1 MNHSELDKSY
11 GLAVWH
17 DEDYLE
23 LIWKLRKRASWT
35 PKEIP
40 GIDYVPYENVLPNEA
55 RFEAEYAALPSGQ
68 RVELTGE
75 LLKEAKSWGLPAAW
89 ADKTDFVRAVRKCR
103 KDPGE
108 INGRNRR
115 LMQVI
120 TSIERRLRTP
130 DNHKTIAAFVAH
142 GRRDVA
148 LNTQALSRA
157 VARGGL
163 PFLPNVDL
171 DAAAHY
177 GVIHP
182 KVAPAAPRPQAVP
195 EARRAATPPQ
205 RSPDVRFKLGQEKS
219 QTRFSIA
226 KRDVCLEPPPQ
237 TFARRQPLRRP
248 AREEGLLR
256 RVWRF
261 LFGA

>member
-89 ADKTDFVRAVRKCR
+89 ADKTDFVRRVRECR
-103 KDPGE
+103 KSPVAIPQRGA
-108 INGRNRR
+108 RLRR
-115 LMQVI
+115 VI
-120 TSIERRLRTP
+120 EAIRHRLRTP

>member
-75 LLKEAKSWGLPAAW
+75 LLKEAKSWGLSAAW
-89 ADKTDFVRAVRKCR
+89 PDKTDFVRAVRKCR
-103 KDPGE
+103 KDSFA
-108 INGRNRR
+108 IQARQTR
-115 LMQVI
+115 LKKAVEAI
-120 TSIERRLRTP
+120 RHRLRTP